1 MEHFFN
7 RKFLLPILWLAI
19 ILLVACSE
27 KEGKI
32 KGIFQSSTLAGIEVP
47 LVGLETFDYK
57 GTDTCILNQ
66 SNSLT
71 PLALKQGTRV
81 EVLEEATC
89 SEIIYNEET
98 GVSSTFLTSISKV
111 RFPSPTNV
119 GNATGGYTGGVGSFW
134 ELWTFT
140 SAIQITEVKLRS
152 DQTISTGSSRADKI
166 QKQKSNNGSSPIS
179 MQGILQD
186 MVVLILLDEIS
197 ETVNQSQKDD
207 CYVKKNLS
215 NRCIERKV
223 PLSIWTEMEE
233 TLQTYTRDALK
244 QFVDKYSGKEA
255 FCLIN
260 EHKQEA
266 GTPFEIGAKVEII
279 ALASNDCQRVMLM
292 RPGSPIMKFPTSLVK
307 IRVLDGKDKGLE
319 GWTWTGAVKQD

>member
-1 MEHFFN
+1 MKVKLLVLF
-7 RKFLLPILWLAI
+7 FLLML
-19 ILLVACSE
+19 
-27 KEGKI
+27 
-32 KGIFQSSTLAGIEVP
+32 F
-47 LVGLETFDYK
+47 
-57 GTDTCILNQ
+57 
-66 SNSLT
+66 
-71 PLALKQGTRV
+71 
-81 EVLEEATC
+81 
-89 SEIIYNEET
+89 
-98 GVSSTFLTSISKV
+98 SISC
-111 RFPSPTNV
+111 SSSET
-119 GNATGGYTGGVGSFW
+119 A
-134 ELWTFT
+134 ET
-140 SAIQITEVKLRS
+140 SQEQASLS
-152 DQTISTGSSRADKI
+152 
-166 QKQKSNNGSSPIS
+166 
-179 MQGILQD
+179 GILQSTK
-186 MVVLILLDEIS
+186 VLIQTDETYFS
-197 ETVNQSQKDD
+197 SVSRQELDD
-207 CYVKKNLS
+207 CFVRRIIS
-215 NRCIERKV
+215 NKCIERKV

>member
-1 MEHFFN
+1 MSPSQRSLLFLFFLMLFALN
-7 RKFLLPILWLAI
+7 
-19 ILLVACSE
+19 CT
-27 KEGKI
+27 
-32 KGIFQSSTLAGIEVP
+32 SSTDDEISQASV
-47 LVGLETFDYK
+47 K
-57 GTDTCILNQ
+57 G
-66 SNSLT
+66 
-71 PLALKQGTRV
+71 V
-81 EVLEEATC
+81 
-89 SEIIYNEET
+89 
-98 GVSSTFLTSISKV
+98 
-111 RFPSPTNV
+111 
-119 GNATGGYTGGVGSFW
+119 
-134 ELWTFT
+134 
-140 SAIQITEVKLRS
+140 
-152 DQTISTGSSRADKI
+152 
-166 QKQKSNNGSSPIS
+166 
-179 MQGILQD
+179 LQD

-207 CYVKKNLS
+207 CYVRKNLS

-266 GTPFEIGAKVEII
+266 GIPFEIGAKVEII

-319 GWTWTGAVKQD
+319 GWTWAGAIKQD